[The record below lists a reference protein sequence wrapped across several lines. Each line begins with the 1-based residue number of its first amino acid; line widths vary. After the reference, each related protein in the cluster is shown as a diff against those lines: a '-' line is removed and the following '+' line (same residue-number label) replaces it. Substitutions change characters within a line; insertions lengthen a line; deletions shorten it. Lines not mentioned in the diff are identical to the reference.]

1 MGMPVEERLGGDIK
15 RVEHELMGVK
25 QAVLRPVGLTVAQYA
40 ALLALHGQPGISAA
54 ELARRCRVTPQ
65 TMTTILRN
73 LESAG
78 LIERIPHELHR
89 NVLETRL
96 TEAGRTAFAEA
107 DKRASAVERRLSAEF
122 TPAERDTLRALLAR
136 CSTVLTNPGLTNPGL
151 TDPDRTA

>member
-1 MGMPVEERLGGDIK
+1 MGMPLDERLGGDVK
-15 RVEHELMGVK
+15 RVEHQLMGVK

-40 ALLALHGQPGISAA
+40 ALLVLAEQPGISAA

-78 LIERIPHELHR
+78 LIERAPHELHR

-96 TEAGRTAFAEA
+96 TEAGRTTFEQA

-122 TPAERDTLRALLAR
+122 TAKERDTLRALLAR
-136 CSTVLTNPGLTNPGL
+136 CSAVL
-151 TDPDRTA
+151 TDPGITA